1 MALFMLPQQRKEAL
15 EFLDQIIAENEL
27 NDKCLL
33 AQRQSTGS
41 INRRLRFN
49 SLKGN
54 HSQRSN

>member
-33 AQRQSTGS
+33 AQRQSIGS

-54 HSQRSN
+54 HL